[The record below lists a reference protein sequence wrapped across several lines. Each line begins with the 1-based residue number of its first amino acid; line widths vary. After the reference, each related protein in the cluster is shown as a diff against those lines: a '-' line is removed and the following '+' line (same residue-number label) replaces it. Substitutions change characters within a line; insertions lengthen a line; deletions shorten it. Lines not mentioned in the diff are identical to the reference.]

1 MDFSPINFDVETQKQ
16 IQEYPIQSFLSHTF
30 VSQTSSKIALLKIA
44 TLNPFE

>member
-1 MDFSPINFDVETQKQ
+1 MDFSPMNIDVETQQ
-16 IQEYPIQSFLSHTF
+16 YIIEHPSQSFLSHTF